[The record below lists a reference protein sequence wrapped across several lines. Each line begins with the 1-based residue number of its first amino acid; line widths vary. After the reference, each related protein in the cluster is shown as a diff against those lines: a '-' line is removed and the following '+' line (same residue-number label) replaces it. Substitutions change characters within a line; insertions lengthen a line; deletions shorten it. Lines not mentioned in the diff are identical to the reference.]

1 MKPPSDGD
9 ALDPS
14 SRAVGGLGERTLLP
28 EHLRERGHHGVR
40 SVILGPV
47 DDSFAGFQK
56 NKGRSLLSLGMSANP
71 VTMEAFRESK
81 VLCWILLMIRAPLQ
95 APELFFFERLRKDPQ
110 QDPRTLRNP

>member
-40 SVILGPV
+40 SVIVGPV
-47 DDSFAGFQK
+47 DDSFA
-56 NKGRSLLSLGMSANP
+56 
-71 VTMEAFRESK
+71 
-81 VLCWILLMIRAPLQ
+81 
-95 APELFFFERLRKDPQ
+95 
-110 QDPRTLRNP
+110 